1 MKGWLLDTNVVA
13 ELTRDRCDA
22 RVRAWAEAQ
31 NERYLFISVLTLGEY
46 RKGIAN
52 LPEGDP
58 AGARYQEMLD
68 RLQERFGERV
78 IAVTDDV
85 AIWWGMISGT
95 VKRLTGHPPAVI
107 DTLLAATA
115 IRRKL
120 HFATRN
126 VKDVQHS
133 GASVFNPWSDDPGQ
147 FPVLRS
153 RSRATRE

>member
-13 ELTRDRCDA
+13 ELTRPACDP

-31 NERYLFISVLTLGEY
+31 NERFLFISVLTLGEY

-52 LPEGDP
+52 LPDGDP
-58 AGARYQEMLD
+58 AARRYQDMLE

-78 IAVTDDV
+78 ISVTDDV

-107 DTLLAATA
+107 DTMLAATA
-115 IRRKL
+115 IGRKL

-133 GASVFNPWSDDPGQ
+133 GASVFNPWSDDPAQ
-147 FPVLRS
+147 FPVQRS
-153 RSRATRE
+153 RSRANPG